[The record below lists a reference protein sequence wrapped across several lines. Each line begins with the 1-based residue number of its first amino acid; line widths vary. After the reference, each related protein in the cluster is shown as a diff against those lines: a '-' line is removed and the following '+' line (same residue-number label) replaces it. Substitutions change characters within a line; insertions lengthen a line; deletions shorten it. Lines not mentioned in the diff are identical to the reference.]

1 MDEYKAWVQKNI
13 ASFTN
18 LEYTLMEY
26 PKCNKG
32 ELIIETKAATLNFAD
47 LLLSSGMYQSN
58 PEIPFVPGFEVAGI
72 VKEVSVDSVFEV
84 GDRVIAATTVFRSGR
99 HGSFGDYC
107 IASENLTYKL
117 PSDIS
122 YEVGA
127 AILMSYLTSDFALH
141 RRAELKNNELVLI
154 NAAAGGVGIA
164 ALQLAKISGA
174 RVIAAVGSEQKRKLV
189 EKYNPE
195 LVINYQE
202 ENLRE
207 TVEAHFGKRPV
218 NIFYDQVGGQAYD
231 EGVKLLSSEGRALI
245 VGFASG
251 NIPSQLLSY
260 LLVKNITI
268 MGVFMI
274 SFEDNDKDYLKSRI
288 ELIFEHYRNK
298 KIEPVFET
306 IDFEN
311 IIEYLDLIGS
321 RKTVG
326 RIVAVK

>member
-1 MDEYKAWVQKNI
+1 MDEYKAWVQKNV

-72 VKEVSVDSVFEV
+72 VKEVSPNSAFEV

-174 RVIAAVGSEQKRKLV
+174 RVIAAVGSEQKKKFV

-231 EGVKLLSSEGRALI
+231 EGVKLLSSEARALI

-274 SFEDNDKDYLKSRI
+274 SFEENDKEYLKSRI

-306 IDFEN
+306 IDFQN
-311 IIEYLDLIGS
+311 IIEYLNLIGS

>member
-1 MDEYKAWVQKNI
+1 MDEYKAWVQKNV

-174 RVIAAVGSEQKRKLV
+174 RVIAAVGTEQKRKLV

-274 SFEDNDKDYLKSRI
+274 SFEDNDKEYLKSRI
-288 ELIFEHYRNK
+288 EIIFEHYRNK
-298 KIEPVFET
+298 KIKPVFET

>member
-13 ASFTN
+13 DSFTN

-26 PKCNKG
+26 PECNKG

-72 VKEVSVDSVFEV
+72 VKEVSPDSIFEV

-117 PSDIS
+117 PNDIS

-174 RVIAAVGSEQKRKLV
+174 RVIAAVGSEQKRKVV

-195 LVINYQE
+195 LIINYQE

-274 SFEDNDKDYLKSRI
+274 SFEDNDKEYLKSRI

>member
-13 ASFTN
+13 APFTN

-26 PKCNKG
+26 PKCKKG

-58 PEIPFVPGFEVAGI
+58 PATPFVPGFEVAGI
-72 VKEVSVDSVFEV
+72 VKEVSSDSTFEV

-174 RVIAAVGSEQKRKLV
+174 KVIAAVGSEQKKKLV

-195 LVINYQE
+195 LVINYEE
-202 ENLRE
+202 ENLLE

-218 NIFYDQVGGQAYD
+218 NIFYDQVGGQAYY

-260 LLVKNITI
+260 ILVKNITI

-274 SFEDNDKDYLKSRI
+274 SFEENDKDYLQSRI

>member
-13 ASFTN
+13 APFTN

-26 PKCNKG
+26 PKCKKG

-58 PEIPFVPGFEVAGI
+58 PATPFVPGFEVAGI
-72 VKEVSVDSVFEV
+72 VKEVSSDSTFEV

-174 RVIAAVGSEQKRKLV
+174 KVIAAVGSEQKKKLV

-195 LVINYQE
+195 LVINYEE
-202 ENLRE
+202 ENLLE

-218 NIFYDQVGGQAYD
+218 NIFYDQVGGQAYY

-260 LLVKNITI
+260 ILVKNITI

>member
-207 TVEAHFGKRPV
+207 TVEAHFGKRPI

-274 SFEDNDKDYLKSRI
+274 SFEDNDKEYLKSRI

>member
-72 VKEVSVDSVFEV
+72 VKEVSPDSVFEV

-127 AILMSYLTSDFALH
+127 AILMSYLTSAFALH

-231 EGVKLLSSEGRALI
+231 DGVKLLSSEGRALI

-274 SFEDNDKDYLKSRI
+274 SFEDNDKEYLKSRI

>member
-1 MDEYKAWVQKNI
+1 MDEYKAWVQKNV

-72 VKEVSVDSVFEV
+72 VKEVSPNSAFEV

-141 RRAELKNNELVLI
+141 RRAELKNNELILI

-174 RVIAAVGSEQKRKLV
+174 RVIAAVGSEQKKKFV

-274 SFEDNDKDYLKSRI
+274 SFEENDKEYLKSRI

-306 IDFEN
+306 IDFQN
-311 IIEYLDLIGS
+311 IIEYLNLIGS

>member
-26 PKCNKG
+26 PECNKG

-72 VKEVSVDSVFEV
+72 VKEVSPDSVFEV

-274 SFEDNDKDYLKSRI
+274 SFEDNDKEYLKSRI

-311 IIEYLDLIGS
+311 IIEYLDFIGS

>member
-13 ASFTN
+13 TSFTN

-72 VKEVSVDSVFEV
+72 VKEVSPNSAFEV

-207 TVEAHFGKRPV
+207 TVEAYFGNRPV

-274 SFEDNDKDYLKSRI
+274 SFEDNDKEYLKSRI

-306 IDFEN
+306 IDFQN
-311 IIEYLDLIGS
+311 IIEYLNLIGS

>member
-26 PKCNKG
+26 PECNKG

-72 VKEVSVDSVFEV
+72 VKEVSPDSVFQV

-274 SFEDNDKDYLKSRI
+274 SFEDNDKEYLKSRI

>member
-1 MDEYKAWVQKNI
+1 MNEYKAWVQKNI

-26 PKCNKG
+26 PECNKG

-72 VKEVSVDSVFEV
+72 VKEVSPDSVFEV

-117 PSDIS
+117 PNDIS

-174 RVIAAVGSEQKRKLV
+174 RVIAAVGSEQKRKV
-189 EKYNPE
+189 VGKYNPE
-195 LVINYQE
+195 LIINYQE

-298 KIEPVFET
+298 KIEPVFEI
-306 IDFEN
+306 IDFQN

>member
-1 MDEYKAWVQKNI
+1 MDEYKAWVQKNV

-72 VKEVSVDSVFEV
+72 VKEVSPNSAFEV

-274 SFEDNDKDYLKSRI
+274 SFEENDKEYLKSRI

>member
-274 SFEDNDKDYLKSRI
+274 SFEDNDKEYLKSRI

>member
-1 MDEYKAWVQKNI
+1 MDEYKAWVQKNV

-72 VKEVSVDSVFEV
+72 VKQVSPDSIFEV

-141 RRAELKNNELVLI
+141 RRAELKNNELILI

-174 RVIAAVGSEQKRKLV
+174 RVIAAVGSEQKKKFV

-274 SFEDNDKDYLKSRI
+274 SFEENDKEYLKSRI